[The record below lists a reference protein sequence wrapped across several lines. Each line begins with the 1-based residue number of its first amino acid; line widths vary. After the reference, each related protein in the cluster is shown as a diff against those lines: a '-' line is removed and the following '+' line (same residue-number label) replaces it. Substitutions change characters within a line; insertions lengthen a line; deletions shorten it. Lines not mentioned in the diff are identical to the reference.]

1 MGELE
6 QCTGYRPDPVRAMN
20 EGLARLRQEGVE
32 PDDE

>member
-6 QCTGYRPDPVRAMN
+6 QRMGHLPDAVRAMN
-20 EGLARLRQEGVE
+20 EGLARLTQEDVE